1 MLERLL
7 RHGGPSGA
15 IAAAVVFAALLAGL
29 ASAPAFGAVERTS
42 HASDCPVPLHAKIVQ
57 LGLAQVLATPVTS
70 VPGAPANAVPLAP
83 AGDVRAPAASRASSV
98 RARAP
103 PEPSLT

>member
-7 RHGGPSGA
+7 RHGGPVGA
-15 IAAAVVFAALLAGL
+15 TLAAVAFAALLAGL
-29 ASAPAFGAVERTS
+29 AAAPAFGAVERTA

-57 LGLAQVLATPVTS
+57 LGLAQALVSPVTTGPRA
-70 VPGAPANAVPLAP
+70 PGVVIALPLAGEARPP
-83 AGDVRAPAASRASSV
+83 APGPASSV

-103 PEPSLT
+103 PGRAAT